1 MVKMIRLAG
10 AVVGCKMGE
19 ASVDELNVVL
29 AGWSHDT
36 GSGIIGDRDRAAGV
50 SVADVQGEVQAPRRK
65 ADMLIDSDGTDSD
78 VKW

>member
-1 MVKMIRLAG
+1 MIRLAG

-36 GSGIIGDRDRAAGV
+36 GSGIIGDRDRAVGV
-50 SVADVQGEVQAPRRK
+50 SVA
-65 ADMLIDSDGTDSD
+65 
-78 VKW
+78 